1 MISLKI
7 LLTKILNAIASK
19 QNTITGGASTITSD
33 NLTASKALVSDSSG
47 KVAVSS
53 VSSTELGYISGVT
66 SSVQTQLNGKQ
77 ASITGG
83 ASTIADSNLT
93 ASRALVSNSSGK
105 VVVSDVTST
114 ELGYLDG
121 VTSSIQTQLNGKQAS
136 VTGGASTIT
145 GSNLTASR
153 ALVSNSSGKVA
164 VSAVTSTELGYLD
177 GVTSNIQTQINDAKN
192 TISNNNGSNITL
204 ATATWKTV
212 AHVELTAGGYL
223 LVGTARFAA
232 NANGA
237 RVLKFSL
244 SADNNEEVSRY
255 AYVSVRPIADIYT
268 YTQVVFPHSVTST
281 TTVYLNVYQ
290 NSGGNLAVANPGIRV
305 IKLY

>member
-19 QNTITGGASTITSD
+19 QDTITGGASTITSD

-121 VTSSIQTQLNGKQAS
+121 VTS
-136 VTGGASTIT
+136 
-145 GSNLTASR
+145 
-153 ALVSNSSGKVA
+153 
-164 VSAVTSTELGYLD
+164 
-177 GVTSNIQTQINDAKN
+177 NIQTQINDAKN
-192 TISNNNGSNITL
+192 TISTTNGSNITL

-212 AHVELTAGGYL
+212 AQVELAAGGYL
-223 LVGTARFAA
+223 LIGTARFAS

-281 TTVYLNVYQ
+281 TTIYLNVYQ